1 MPYLTLVSKDRASAV
16 KLSWIL
22 QQFYL
27 FKSVYLHIF
36 LSFNKTDILPVS
48 KEEHRGRKLFS
59 QFLFVYLCLVKIEIT
74 FWKLK
79 T

>member
-1 MPYLTLVSKDRASAV
+1 MPYLTLVSKGRASAV

-27 FKSVYLHIF
+27 LKSVYLHIF

-48 KEEHRGRKLFS
+48 KEEHREKKIFS
-59 QFLFVYLCLVKIEIT
+59 LFLFVCLVKIEIT